1 MSISVV
7 GHFGPEMI
15 DEAEVTEDRPSD
27 RCSLGL
33 ILASK
38 RSQRWKTPLYR
49 CSIFIVI
56 ICRPVIIHHGFRAGS
71 GSIHPDMLP
80 ANQGSVV
87 LVNYNWKCGINC
99 D

>member
-38 RSQRWKTPLYR
+38 RSQR
-49 CSIFIVI
+49 
-56 ICRPVIIHHGFRAGS
+56 
-71 GSIHPDMLP
+71 
-80 ANQGSVV
+80 
-87 LVNYNWKCGINC
+87 
-99 D
+99 